1 MERRARATVGML
13 GYAFMGRAH
22 ANALRAL
29 AGLSADMPLLPELM
43 LICGR
48 DPEALETARSQYG
61 FESATSDWRELV
73 ADPRIEVFDNAGPN
87 DMHAEPTL
95 AAAAYGKH
103 LFCEKPLGRN
113 AEEAFAMWS
122 AADRAGVVHMTA
134 FNYRF
139 FPAIRLA
146 RQIIEAGD
154 LGEIYHFRSNF
165 LDASAVDPDQRKT
178 SWRFQQAHA
187 GSGALGDLAAH
198 HIDAARYLIGEPERV
213 SATLRTFVGARKG
226 VTVDVD
232 DAVEAVVEFASGA
245 IGTIE
250 ASRVASGYVN
260 ESRIQVD
267 GSTASIAFD
276 VQNLNHLRIG
286 EFGRGFR
293 DVLVTERTHPFAPYW
308 YPPGHPLGWDASF
321 THEFDHFFRAIAGE
335 HTVAPLGA
343 TFEDG
348 YRVTEICD
356 AIARSAT
363 SGQRESIA
371 FRALE
376 ETPVGPPL
384 R

>member
-1 MERRARATVGML
+1 MQRRAGVGML
-13 GYAFMGRAH
+13 GYAFMGKAH
-22 ANALRAL
+22 ANALHAL
-29 AGLSADMPLLPELM
+29 SGLAADIPLVPELVS
-43 LICGR
+43 ICGR
-48 DPEALETARSQYG
+48 DPAAVETARKQYG
-61 FESATSDWRELV
+61 FERATSDWQELV
-73 ADPRIEVFDNAGPN
+73 ADPRIEIFDNAGPN
-87 DMHAEPTL
+87 DLHAEPTL
-95 AAAAYGKH
+95 VAAAHRKH
-103 LFCEKPLGRN
+103 LFCEKPLGRD
-113 AEEAFAMWS
+113 AQEALAMWS
-122 AADRAGVVHMTA
+122 AAEQARVVHMTA

-146 RQIIEAGD
+146 RQMIEAGD
-154 LGEIYHFRSNF
+154 LGEIYHFRSSF

-198 HIDAARYLIGEPERV
+198 HIDVARYLVGEPERV
-213 SATLRTFVGARKG
+213 SATLRTFVGARKD
-226 VTVDVD
+226 VAVDVD
-232 DAVEAVVEFASGA
+232 DAVEAVVEFAGGA

-267 GSTASIAFD
+267 GSKASIAFD

-293 DVLVTERTHPFAPYW
+293 DVLVTERAHPFARYW

-335 HTVAPLGA
+335 HGVAPHGA

-348 YRVTEICD
+348 YRVAEICD
-356 AIARSAT
+356 AIIRSART
-363 SGQRESIA
+363 GRREDIA
-371 FRALE
+371 FRALDDAPAAE
-376 ETPVGPPL
+376 PA